1 MRPNLLLRTTRLGA
15 CSTSFSGLASRTY
28 SSQTGLGA
36 AAAPKQRRQSITPF
50 NDNGSVPWRELS
62 VTEKMARTT
71 QQGFNGGLVAIG
83 LVLTGTV
90 VYFLWTD
97 VFSPDSKISQFNRAV
112 DRIKKDPRCIQLLG
126 EAHRIT
132 AHGEETMNKWRR
144 ARPLSYSEKVDARGD
159 SHLMMHFYVDGPLQN
174 GVAQL
179 HMVKR
184 QGESDYEYRYF
195 FVDVKGH
202 ERVYLEKATS
212 ESGPGKKQLS
222 LFGVKW
228 GR

>member
-1 MRPNLLLRTTRLGA
+1 MRPNLLLRTTRSGA
-15 CSTSFSGLASRTY
+15 CSTSFPGLASRTY

-71 QQGFNGGLVAIG
+71 QQGFNGGLIAIG

-97 VFSPDSKISQFNRAV
+97 VFSPDSKVSQFNRAV
-112 DRIKKDPRCIQLLG
+112 DRIKKD
-126 EAHRIT
+126 
-132 AHGEETMNKWRR
+132 
-144 ARPLSYSEKVDARGD
+144 ARYSEKVDARGD
-159 SHLMMHFYVDGPLQN
+159 SHLMMHFYVDGPLQD

-202 ERVYLEKATS
+202 DRVYLEKASPET
-212 ESGPGKKQLS
+212 GAGKKQLS